1 MKALFQW
8 TPEHRTPKAILKKV
22 AIMVVIHLPV
32 ILLFL
37 FRPSSEEPEVIQN
50 DLQALIESD
59 TLRVG
64 TLYSGT
70 SYFIYRGEQMGW
82 QYDLAEQFAQH
93 LGLELDIHTA
103 KDVNGLFQMLQKKEI
118 DVISYYLPISKSWKD
133 SLVYCGP
140 QSVSNQVL
148 VQRNAG
154 QRQINDVTQL
164 IGQRVYV
171 SEKKYRE
178 RIANLQAELG
188 GGIDIVYIPSDSLN
202 AEDLITKVA
211 FGRMGYT
218 IADKDVAKYNKTY
231 FPNLRADLAVSYDQ
245 RAQWAVAQGAQQLAD
260 TLNAWSKAF
269 EQKPAYRA
277 NMKRYFELS
286 KIKAKAPVLSIK
298 DNKISPFD
306 EFFKEFGTPN
316 GWDWRLLAAI
326 AYTESRFDSTVV
338 SWVGARGIMQL
349 MPATARAMGVPEGK
363 ETNPRYSVKG
373 AVNYMNSLERSLKR
387 RVPKASER
395 YKFELAAYNS
405 GLGHVL
411 DAIALAKKHGADP
424 QVWDG
429 NVERYILLKSKEK
442 YYTDSVCR
450 FGYFRGAE
458 TYQYVRDVES
468 RYRQY
473 IKLGIK

>member
-1 MKALFQW
+1 MKVLFQW

-22 AIMVVIHLPV
+22 AILLAIHLPV
-32 ILLFL
+32 ILFFL
-37 FRPSSEEPEVIQN
+37 FRPEKKAVEIQQD
-50 DLQALIESD
+50 DLQEIIDRD
-59 TLRVG
+59 TLHIG

-93 LGLELDIHTA
+93 LDVQLEIHTA
-103 KDVNGLFQMLQKKEI
+103 KDVRGLFQMLQRKEI
-118 DVISYYLPISKSWKD
+118 DIVSYYLPINKTWKD
-133 SLVYCGP
+133 SLRYCGP
-140 QSVSNQVL
+140 ESVSHQVL
-148 VQRNAG
+148 VQRKAG
-154 QRQINDVTQL
+154 QKQINDVTQL
-164 IGQRVYV
+164 VGQSVYV

-178 RIANLQAELG
+178 RIDNLQEELG
-188 GGIDIVYIPSDSLN
+188 GGINIVYIPSDSLN
-202 AEDLITKVA
+202 AEELITKVA

-218 IADKDVAKYNKTY
+218 IADEDVAKYNKTY
-231 FPNLRADLAVSYDQ
+231 FPNLRVDLAVSYDQ
-245 RAQWAVAQGAQQLAD
+245 RAQWAVGRDALMLAD
-260 TLNAWSKAF
+260 TLNTWSKAF
-269 EQKPAYRA
+269 VQKPAYKA
-277 NMKRYFELS
+277 NMKRYFEYS
-286 KIKAKAPVLSIK
+286 KLRAKAPVLSVK
-298 DNKISPFD
+298 DNRISPFD

-326 AYTESRFDSTVV
+326 AYTESRFDSTVI
-338 SWVGARGIMQL
+338 SWVGAKGIMQL
-349 MPATARAMGVPEGK
+349 MPATAQAMGVPEGR
-363 ETNPRYSVKG
+363 EENPRYSVKG

-411 DAIALAKKHGADP
+411 DAIALAKKYGADP
-424 QVWDG
+424 TVWDD
-429 NVERYILLKSKEK
+429 NVERFILLKSKEK

-458 TYQYVRDVES
+458 TYQYVKDVES

-473 IKLGIK
+473 IELGIK

>member
-1 MKALFQW
+1 MKILFQW
-8 TPEHRTPKAILKKV
+8 TPDQRTPKAILIKV
-22 AIMVVIHLPV
+22 AILLA
-32 ILLFL
+32 ILLPLLLFYL
-37 FRPSSEEPEVIQN
+37 FRPEDKTTEVQQ
-50 DLQALIESD
+50 DGLLQILDRD
-59 TLRVG
+59 TLHVG

-93 LGLELDIHTA
+93 LGVELEMHTA
-103 KDVNGLFQMLQKKEI
+103 KNVRGLFQMLQRKEI
-118 DVISYYLPISKSWKD
+118 DVISYYLPITQSWKD
-133 SLVYCGP
+133 SLTYCGP
-140 QSVSNQVL
+140 ESVSHQVL

-154 QRQINDVTQL
+154 QKQINDVTQL

-171 SEKKYRE
+171 SEEKYRE
-178 RIANLQAELG
+178 RIDNLQEELG
-188 GGIDIVYIPSDSLN
+188 GGINIVYIPSDSLN
-202 AEDLITKVA
+202 TEELITKVA
-211 FGRMGYT
+211 FGRMSYT
-218 IADKDVAKYNKTY
+218 IADEDVAKYNKTY

-245 RAQWAVAQGAQQLAD
+245 RAQWAVSQDAQLLVD

-269 EQKPAYRA
+269 VQKPAYRA

-286 KIKAKAPVLSIK
+286 KLKAKAPVLSIE

-326 AYTESRFDSTVV
+326 AYTESRFDSTVI

-349 MPATARAMGVPEGK
+349 MPATARAMGVPEGR
-363 ETNPRYSVKG
+363 EHNPRYSVKG

-411 DAIALAKKHGADP
+411 DAIALAKKYGADP
-424 QVWDG
+424 TVWDG
-429 NVERYILLKSKEK
+429 NVERFILLKAKEK

-458 TYQYVRDVES
+458 TYQYVKDVES